1 MATPLE
7 NKKIKRNYSQVSR
20 SIFIRYCLSL
30 LIFIV
35 VLTGGYFVA
44 WRICASFTW
53 YPDNPLYILLKTLQ
67 NLSSIIILLSL
78 IIGICILTNQ
88 TIKKPLR
95 YLDEVIDAAKT
106 LSDPAALPIVLSDDM
121 SDIQNEL
128 NLARQ
133 QALNNRAL
141 LRESEQ
147 RKNDLIM
154 YLAHDL
160 KTPLASVIGYLNLLL
175 DEEEISGPL
184 RKKYL
189 AISLDK
195 AERLE
200 DLINE
205 FFEIARFN
213 LSNITLQYS
222 RINITR
228 LLEQLVFEFQPM
240 FLEKN
245 LTCSLNAPPDR
256 MLSCDVDK
264 LQRVFDNLLRNA
276 VFYSFENSRIT
287 IALVQ
292 DESETTITFINQ
304 GNTIPKEKLA
314 RIFEQ
319 FYRLDTARGS
329 QNGGAGLG
337 LAIAKQIAELH
348 GGSITAESAGEQIV
362 FTVVLPA

>member
-1 MATPLE
+1 MK
-7 NKKIKRNYSQVSR
+7 NKRTKRNYSQVSR
-20 SIFIRYCLSL
+20 RIFIRYCLSL
-30 LIFIV
+30 LIFAV
-35 VLTGGYFVA
+35 VLLGGYFIA

-53 YPDNPLYILLKTLQ
+53 YPDNRLYWVLKSLQ
-67 NLSSIIILLSL
+67 SLSSVIIFLSL
-78 IIGICILTNQ
+78 IIGICILTNR
-88 TIKKPLR
+88 TIKTPLR

-106 LSDPAALPIVLSDDM
+106 LSDPKDAPIELSDAM
-121 SDIQNEL
+121 IDIQNEL

-133 QALNNRAL
+133 QALNNRSL
-141 LRESEQ
+141 LREAEQ

-175 DEEEISGPL
+175 DEEEISETL
-184 RKKYL
+184 QKKYL

-213 LSNITLQYS
+213 LSHITLQHS
-222 RINITR
+222 RINLTR

-245 LTCSLNAPPDR
+245 LTCALSAPPD
-256 MLSCDVDK
+256 LTLICDVDK
-264 LQRVFDNLLRNA
+264 LQRVFDNLLKNA
-276 VFYSFENSRIT
+276 VFYSFENSPIT
-287 IALVQ
+287 ITLTQNAM
-292 DESETTITFINQ
+292 DTTITFVNQ
-304 GNTIPKEKLA
+304 GNTIPREKLD

-329 QNGGAGLG
+329 KNGGAGLG
-337 LAIAKQIAELH
+337 LAIAKQIVELH
-348 GGSITAESAGEQIV
+348 GGRITAESEKEQIM
-362 FTVVLPA
+362 FTVTLPVV